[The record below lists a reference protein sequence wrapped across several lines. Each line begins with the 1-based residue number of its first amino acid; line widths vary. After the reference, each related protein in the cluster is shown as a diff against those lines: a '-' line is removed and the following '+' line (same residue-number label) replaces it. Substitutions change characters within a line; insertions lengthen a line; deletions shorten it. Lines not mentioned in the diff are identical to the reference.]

1 MPESATA
8 LTPVLVSERL
18 ARHKLRWLLDRLAH
32 VVITLGG
39 LSVILSILGIFVFL
53 ILEVAP
59 LFFAPTGAQSGR
71 FAAGPLPP
79 ALPQAAMIGLDEHQ
93 EVAYLVSAGARASA
107 GAASDAPGPRARP
120 GAAGASLSSAGAR
133 ASAGA
138 SLSGSGAPIAFFS
151 LPSGRQILPA
161 VPATLAGA
169 NITAVARASGKG
181 GRFGL
186 GTDDGRVIPLTI
198 ELTPNFD
205 KGTRETIP
213 TVVARPPIQI
223 APTKDT
229 IVRLAYQR
237 TDAGTATAVL
247 TESGRLWY
255 STVLPPSNAAAE
267 STIHL
272 VELTAQVP
280 GTVTALV
287 LDERGETLSI
297 GTAGGTL
304 YHFDVREDTQ
314 PALIETLA
322 VASST
327 TPVTALTYLIGDR
340 SMVIGTGA
348 GEVSVWM
355 PVRLSKESN
364 ATRLQ
369 FIRRL
374 ASHPAAVTGISPSQR
389 DKGFIT
395 GDAQGNLFVHYSTS
409 GQTLLRFSGDQSAI
423 QTLMFAPKAN
433 GAIAMTETGQITTYT
448 MHNPHPETT
457 FASLFQPVW
466 YEGYEQPEH
475 VWQSS
480 SGADDFEAK
489 FGLTPLIF
497 GTLKGTTYAMLLAV
511 PLAVLGAIYT
521 AMFMHPNLRA
531 KIKPT
536 IEIMAALPTVVLGF
550 LAGLWIAPLLERI
563 FPAVVAMFAVI
574 PISVVLA
581 ALLWQVV
588 PFTVRN
594 RIRPGF
600 EALLLMPVIIGAVAL
615 CLSQNTLIESLLFDS
630 HYKEWLATHLDLR
643 YDQRNALV
651 VGFAMGFA
659 IIPIIFSIS
668 EEALSNVPRNLI
680 AGSLALG
687 ATRWQTLARLVF
699 VSASPGI
706 FSALMIGFGRAVG
719 ETMIVLMATGN
730 TPIME
735 WSLFNGFR
743 TLSANIAVEI
753 PEAPHGGTLYRT
765 LFMAALLLF
774 VITFIVNTGAEMIR
788 HRLRKKYSQF

>member
-1 MPESATA
+1 MRT
-8 LTPVLVSERL
+8 
-18 ARHKLRWLLDRLAH
+18 LLDRLAEG
-32 VVITLGG
+32 VITMGG

-59 LFFAPTGAQSGR
+59 LFFAPTGAQSGQ
-71 FAAGPLPP
+71 FAAGPLPRE
-79 ALPQAAMIGLDEHQ
+79 LPQAAMIGVDEHQ
-93 EVAYLVSAGARASA
+93 EVAYLIKAGTISSGARAAA
-107 GAASDAPGPRARP
+107 GAASDAAVSTRPPHVRQDAPSFPWPRARP
-120 GAAGASLSSAGAR
+120 GTAGASL
-133 ASAGA
+133 
-138 SLSGSGAPIAFFS
+138 PITFLS
-151 LPSGRQILPA
+151 LPSGQPIA
-161 VPATLAGA
+161 VEIPKALSGVTV
-169 NITAVARASGKG
+169 TAVARASGKG

-186 GTDDGRVIPLTI
+186 GTDDGRVIPLAI
-198 ELTPNFD
+198 ELMPNFD
-205 KGTRETIP
+205 KGTRETVP
-213 TVVARPPIQI
+213 SVVARPPIQI
-223 APTKDT
+223 DPTKDK

-237 TDAGTATAVL
+237 TDAGTAAAVL
-247 TESGRLWY
+247 TQSGRLWY
-255 STVLPPSNAAAE
+255 STVLPPGNPE
-267 STIHL
+267 TEPTVKP

-297 GTAGGTL
+297 GTAGGNL
-304 YHFDVREDTQ
+304 YHFDVREGTQ
-314 PALIETLA
+314 PVLIETLS

-327 TPVTALTYLIGDR
+327 TPVTALAYLIGDR
-340 SMVIGTGA
+340 SLVIGTGS

-364 ATRLQ
+364 VTRLQ

-395 GDAQGNLFVHYSTS
+395 GDARGNLFVHYSTS
-409 GQTLLRFSGDQSAI
+409 GQTLLRFSGSQSAI
-423 QTLMFAPKAN
+423 RTLMFAPKAD
-433 GAIAMTETGQITTYT
+433 GAVAVTETGQIATYT
-448 MHNPHPETT
+448 IHNPHPETT
-457 FASLFQPVW
+457 IASLFQPVW
-466 YEGYEQPEH
+466 YEGYERPEH

-480 SGADDFEAK
+480 GATDDFEAK

-497 GTLKGTTYAMLLAV
+497 GTLKGTAYAMLLAV

-521 AMFMHPNLRA
+521 SMFMHPALRA

-550 LAGLWIAPLLERI
+550 LAGLWMAPLLERI

-588 PFTVRN
+588 PFPVRN

-600 EALLLMPVIIGAVAL
+600 EALLLMPVIIGAVVL
-615 CLSQNTLIESLLFDS
+615 CLSQNTLIESLLFNA
-630 HYKEWLATHLDLR
+630 HYKEWLADTFGLR

-706 FSALMIGFGRAVG
+706 FSALMIGFGRAIG

-730 TPIME
+730 TPIMD
-735 WSLFNGFR
+735 WSLLNGFR

-765 LFMAALLLF
+765 LFLAALLLF

>member
-1 MPESATA
+1 
-8 LTPVLVSERL
+8 
-18 ARHKLRWLLDRLAH
+18 
-32 VVITLGG
+32 VIIALGG
-39 LSVILSILGIFVFL
+39 LSVILSILAIFVFL
-53 ILEVAP
+53 VLEVAP
-59 LFFAPTGAQSGR
+59 LLFAPTGAQSGR
-71 FAAGPLPP
+71 LAAGSFPP
-79 ALPQAAMIGLDEHQ
+79 ELPQAATIGADEHQ
-93 EVAYLVSAGARASA
+93 EVAYLVT
-107 GAASDAPGPRARP
+107 
-120 GAAGASLSSAGAR
+120 AGASL
-133 ASAGA
+133 
-138 SLSGSGAPIAFFS
+138 PITFLS
-151 LPSGRQILPA
+151 LPSGQPIDIEIPKALSG
-161 VPATLAGA
+161 VTV
-169 NITAVARASGKG
+169 TAVARASGKG

-186 GTDDGRVIPLTI
+186 GTDDGRVIPLAI
-198 ELTPNFD
+198 ELTATFD
-205 KGTRETIP
+205 KGARETVP
-213 TVVARPPIQI
+213 TVVAGPPIRI
-223 APTKDT
+223 LPTKEK

-237 TDAGTATAVL
+237 TDAGTAAAVL

-255 STVLPPSNAAAE
+255 ARVSDTPTFPSGEPIALQAAMGHEGEGEGGGA
-267 STIHL
+267 
-272 VELTAQVP
+272 VELTIQIG

-297 GTAGGTL
+297 GTADGTL
-304 YHFDVREDTQ
+304 YHWDVREAGR
-314 PALIETLA
+314 PVLLENPVVSRSGAA
-322 VASST
+322 
-327 TPVTALTYLIGDR
+327 VTALAYLIGDR

-364 ATRLQ
+364 VTRLQ
-369 FIRRL
+369 FIRRM
-374 ASHPAAVTGISPSQR
+374 AAHPAAVTAISPSQR

-409 GQTLLRFSGDQSAI
+409 GQTLLRFSGNQSAI
-423 QTLMFAPKAN
+423 RTLMFAPKAN
-433 GAIAMTETGQITTYT
+433 GAIALTETGQIATYT
-448 MHNPHPETT
+448 IHNPHPETT
-457 FASLFQPVW
+457 FASLFEPVW
-466 YEGYEQPEH
+466 YEGYERPEH

-497 GTLKGTTYAMLLAV
+497 GTLKGTVYAMLLAV

-521 AMFMHPNLRA
+521 SMFMHPDLRA

-550 LAGLWIAPLLERI
+550 LAGLWMAPLLERI
-563 FPAVVAMFAVI
+563 LPAVIAMFAVI

-581 ALLWQVV
+581 ALLWQAV

-600 EALLLMPVIIGAVAL
+600 EAILLMPVIIGAVAL
-615 CLSQNTLIESLLFDS
+615 CLSQNTLIESWLFGAP
-630 HYKEWLATHLDLR
+630 YKDWLADTLGLR

-687 ATRWQTLARLVF
+687 ATQWQTLARLVF

-765 LFMAALLLF
+765 LFLAALLLF

-788 HRLRKKYSQF
+788 QRLRKKYSQF

>member
-1 MPESATA
+1 MAESATA
-8 LTPVLVSERL
+8 TASVSVPESL
-18 ARHKLRWLLDRLAH
+18 ARHKLRRLLDRLAQ
-32 VVITLGG
+32 VIITLGG

-71 FAAGPLPP
+71 FAAGPLPLE
-79 ALPQAAMIGLDEHQ
+79 LPQAAMIGMDEHQ
-93 EVAYLVSAGARASA
+93 EVAYLIKAGQAGSAG
-107 GAASDAPGPRARP
+107 
-120 GAAGASLSSAGAR
+120 
-133 ASAGA
+133 
-138 SLSGSGAPIAFFS
+138 PIAFFS
-151 LPSGRQILPA
+151 LPSGKPLVTERPIALTG
-161 VPATLAGA
+161 V
-169 NITAVARASGKG
+169 NVTAVARASGKG

-186 GTDDGRVIPLTI
+186 GTDDGRVIPLAI

-205 KGTRETIP
+205 KGTRETVP
-213 TVVARPPIQI
+213 TVVAGPPIQI
-223 APTKDT
+223 DPAKDK

-237 TDAGTATAVL
+237 TDAGTAAAAL

-255 STVLPPSNAAAE
+255 STVLPPSDAAAE
-267 STIHL
+267 SVINP

-287 LDERGETLSI
+287 LDGRGETLSV
-297 GTAGGTL
+297 GTADGHL
-304 YHFDVREDTQ
+304 YHWDVRETGH
-314 PALIETLA
+314 PVLLERHKVSPSGSA
-322 VASST
+322 
-327 TPVTALTYLIGDR
+327 VTALSYLIGDR
-340 SMVIGTGA
+340 SLVIGTGT

-355 PVRLSKESN
+355 PVRVTKESN
-364 ATRLQ
+364 KTRLQ
-369 FIRRL
+369 PIHHF
-374 ASHPAAVTGISPSQR
+374 APHPAAVTGISPSQR

-395 GDAQGNLFVHYSTS
+395 GDAQGTLYVHYSTS
-409 GQTLLRFSGDQSAI
+409 EQTLLRLPGDGAAI
-423 QTLMFAPKAN
+423 GSLMFAPKAN
-433 GAIAMTETGQITTYT
+433 SAIAVTETGQIATYT
-448 MHNPHPETT
+448 LHNPHPETT

-466 YEGYEQPEH
+466 YEGYERPEH

-480 SGADDFEAK
+480 GATDDFEAK

-497 GTLKGTTYAMLLAV
+497 GTLKGTVYAMLLAV

-521 AMFMHPNLRA
+521 SMFMHPDLRA

-550 LAGLWIAPLLERI
+550 LAGLWMAPLLERI

-600 EALLLMPVIIGAVAL
+600 EALLLMPVIIGAVVL
-615 CLSQNTLIESLLFDS
+615 CLSQNTLIESSLFGS
-630 HYKEWLATHLDLR
+630 NYREWIASNMGLR

-668 EEALSNVPRNLI
+668 EEALSNVPKHLI

-699 VSASPGI
+699 ISASPGI

-765 LFMAALLLF
+765 LFLAALLLF

-788 HRLRKKYSQF
+788 QRLRKKYSQF

>member
-1 MPESATA
+1 MESAAETA
-8 LTPVLVSERL
+8 SVSAP
-18 ARHKLRWLLDRLAH
+18 ARIDSRMLRRTWDRLAH
-32 VVITLGG
+32 VVISLGG

-71 FAAGPLPP
+71 LAAGAFPKE
-79 ALPQAAMIGLDEHQ
+79 LPQAALTGVDEHQ
-93 EVAYLVSAGARASA
+93 EVAYLLKAGTISAGARATA
-107 GAASDAPGPRARP
+107 GAASDAPDPRARP
-120 GAAGASLSSAGAR
+120 GTAGASL
-133 ASAGA
+133 
-138 SLSGSGAPIAFFS
+138 PITFLS
-151 LPSGRQILPA
+151 LPSGQPIA
-161 VPATLAGA
+161 VEIPKALAGV
-169 NITAVARASGKG
+169 NVTAVARAGSKG
-181 GRFGL
+181 TRFGL
-186 GTDDGRVIPLTI
+186 GTEDGRVIPLSI
-198 ELTPNFD
+198 ELTADFVQ
-205 KGTRETIP
+205 GTRTIIP
-213 TVVARPPIQI
+213 SVTVGDPIRVV
-223 APTKDT
+223 PTKGK

-237 TDAGTATAVL
+237 TDFGTAVAAL
-247 TESGRLWY
+247 TEAGRLWY
-255 STVLPPSNAAAE
+255 ATLAPPRGADSEGTPTV
-267 STIHL
+267 TTT
-272 VELTAQVP
+272 ELTSQISGA
-280 GTVTALV
+280 VTALV
-287 LDERGETLSI
+287 LDGRGETLSI
-297 GTAGGTL
+297 GTAGGNL
-304 YHFDVREDTQ
+304 YHVDVRESTQ
-314 PALIETLA
+314 PVLIETSA
-322 VASST
+322 VAASGT
-327 TPVTALTYLIGDR
+327 AVTALAYLIGDR
-340 SMVIGTGA
+340 ALVVGSGA

-355 PVRLSKESN
+355 PVRVTKESN
-364 ATRLQ
+364 RTRFQ
-369 FIRRL
+369 AVHHF
-374 ASHPAAVTGISPSQR
+374 ASHPAGVTSISPSQR

-395 GDAQGNLFVHYSTS
+395 GDALGTLFVHYSTS
-409 GQTLLRFSGDQSAI
+409 EQTLLRIPSKAGGIRS
-423 QTLMFAPKAN
+423 LMFAPKAN
-433 GAIAMTETGQITTYT
+433 GAIALTETGQILTYT
-448 MHNPHPETT
+448 IHNPHPEAT

-480 SGADDFEAK
+480 GATDDFEAK

-497 GTLKGTTYAMLLAV
+497 GTLKGTAYAMLLAV

-521 AMFMHPNLRA
+521 SMFMHPDLRA

-550 LAGLWIAPLLERI
+550 LAGLWMAPLLERI

-574 PISVVLA
+574 PISVILT

-600 EALLLMPVIIGAVAL
+600 EAILLMPVIIGAVVL
-615 CLSQNTLIESLLFDS
+615 CLSQNTLIESLLFGS
-630 HYKEWLATHLDLR
+630 HYKEWLADTLGLR

-668 EEALSNVPRNLI
+668 EEALSNVPKHLI

-699 VSASPGI
+699 ISASPGI

-765 LFMAALLLF
+765 LFLAALLLF
-774 VITFIVNTGAEMIR
+774 VITFIVNTGAELIR
-788 HRLRKKYSQF
+788 QRLRKKYSQF

>member
-1 MPESATA
+1 VA
-8 LTPVLVSERL
+8 LR
-18 ARHKLRWLLDRLAH
+18 RLLDRLAH
-32 VVITLGG
+32 VIITLGG

-53 ILEVAP
+53 VLEAAP
-59 LFFAPTGAQSGR
+59 LFFAPTGTQSGR
-71 FAAGPLPP
+71 LAAGPLPP
-79 ALPQAAMIGLDEHQ
+79 ELPQAALIGVDEHQ
-93 EVAYLVSAGARASA
+93 EVAYLIKAGRA
-107 GAASDAPGPRARP
+107 GAAG
-120 GAAGASLSSAGAR
+120 
-133 ASAGA
+133 
-138 SLSGSGAPIAFFS
+138 PIAFFS
-151 LPSGRQILPA
+151 LPSGKPLEAEIPA
-161 VPATLAGA
+161 ALAVMHV
-169 NITAVARASGKG
+169 TAVARASGKG

-186 GTDDGRVIPLTI
+186 GTDDGRMIPLAI

-205 KGTRETIP
+205 KGTRETVP
-213 TVVARPPIQI
+213 TVVARPPMQI
-223 APTKDT
+223 VPTKDK

-237 TDAGTATAVL
+237 TDAGTAAAVL

-255 STVLPPSNAAAE
+255 RTIPTHDDTPTLPSPLEGEGKGEGA
-267 STIHL
+267 
-272 VELTAQVP
+272 VELTAQVAD
-280 GTVTALV
+280 TVTALV
-287 LDERGETLSI
+287 LDGRGETLSV
-297 GTAGGTL
+297 GTADGHL
-304 YHFDVREDTQ
+304 YHWDVRETGH
-314 PALIETLA
+314 PVLLEKRKVSPSGAA
-322 VASST
+322 
-327 TPVTALTYLIGDR
+327 VTALAYLIGDR
-340 SMVIGTGA
+340 SLVIGTGT

-355 PVRLSKESN
+355 PVRTTKESN
-364 ATRLQ
+364 QTQLQ
-369 FIRRL
+369 PIHRL
-374 ASHPAAVTGISPSQR
+374 APHPGAVTGISPSQR

-395 GDAQGNLFVHYSTS
+395 SDAHGGLYVHYSTS
-409 GQTLLRFSGDQSAI
+409 EQTLLRFHGDKAAI
-423 QTLMFAPKAN
+423 LAVMFAPKAN
-433 GAIAMTETGQITTYT
+433 GAVAVTETGRIATYT
-448 MHNPHPETT
+448 IHNPHPETT

-466 YEGYEQPEH
+466 YEGYERPEH

-480 SGADDFEAK
+480 GATDDFEAK

-497 GTLKGTTYAMLLAV
+497 GTLKGTVYAMLLAV
-511 PLAVLGAIYT
+511 PFAVLGAIYT
-521 AMFMHPNLRA
+521 SMFMHPDLRA

-550 LAGLWIAPLLERI
+550 LAGLWMAPLLERI
-563 FPAVVAMFAVI
+563 FPAVIAMFAVI

-581 ALLWQVV
+581 ALLWQAV

-600 EALLLMPVIIGAVAL
+600 EAILLMPVIIGAVAL
-615 CLSQNTLIESLLFDS
+615 CLSQNQLIESVLFGS
-630 HYKEWLATHLDLR
+630 NYREWIAANMGLR

-699 VSASPGI
+699 ISASPGI

-765 LFMAALLLF
+765 LFLAALLLF
-774 VITFIVNTGAEMIR
+774 VITFIVNTGAEIIR
-788 HRLRKKYSQF
+788 QRLRKKYSQF